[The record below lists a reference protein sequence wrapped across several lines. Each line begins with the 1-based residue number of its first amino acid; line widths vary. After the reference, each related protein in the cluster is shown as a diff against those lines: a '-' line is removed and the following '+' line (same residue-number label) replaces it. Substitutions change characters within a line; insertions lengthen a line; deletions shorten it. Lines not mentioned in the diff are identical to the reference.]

1 MASKPLQPENDI
13 SPLPLGQDLAI
24 DDPQPASFPPA
35 DTTSAEKVA
44 QANAAPVNIDNDA
57 TVAATQAVAAA
68 PTSAP
73 PAGATGL
80 GRSVRGGNME
90 MRVLSRALQD
100 LDVLTGGT
108 RAATYALF
116 CLRGS

>member
-44 QANAAPVNIDNDA
+44 QANAAP
-57 TVAATQAVAAA
+57 A
-68 PTSAP
+68 PTSAA

-108 RAATYALF
+108 RAVTYDEVDE
-116 CLRGS
+116 